1 MSVINHQQLIVCEKM
16 VTKEAVIKILEEIAI
31 LLELTGENPFKSRAY
46 QNAARNLE
54 KLDTDFNEL
63 VQRDKL
69 SEIEGIGEAIN
80 KKIKE
85 LVETGGLN
93 YYETLKA
100 SIPPGHLDML
110 KISGLGPKKI
120 HALYEQLG
128 IKTIGELEYACH
140 ENRLVDLKGFGK
152 KTQENILA
160 GIERLKLYQE
170 RRLYAEVADKA
181 QELLDS
187 LKGHKDI
194 LAISIAGSL
203 RRGNETVKD
212 IDILAS
218 SSNPGKLALAFAE
231 LDQVASVIAHGD
243 TKVSV
248 TLKSGI
254 NADLRI
260 VDENEFPYALHH
272 FTGSK
277 EHNTAMRGRAKDM
290 GLKMNE
296 YGLFQGEKNIVC
308 RSEEEIFAALGL
320 SFIPPELREN
330 MGEIEAA
337 AARTLPDLIT
347 EEDIQG
353 LFHIHTNFSDGTDT
367 LEGIVQTAKDLGFK
381 YIGISDHSRQAFYA
395 GGLKVEDIQR
405 QHELI
410 DNLNNKHAP
419 FYIFKGIESDILPDG
434 ALDYDEEVLA
444 KLDFVIA
451 AVHSNFNMSAEEM
464 TGRFEKALKN
474 PFTTMLAHPTGRLLL
489 SREPYAVNIMEI
501 IDTAAQFGKILE
513 LNANPH
519 RLDLDWRNCIQAKK
533 KGVKIA
539 INPDAHHIE
548 GLRHTSFGIKIA
560 RKGWLEKGDCLN
572 CLNLEDV
579 KTYLR
584 DN

>member
-1 MSVINHQQLIVCEKM
+1 M
-16 VTKEAVIKILEEIAI
+16 VTKETVIKTLEDIAV

-54 KLDTDFNEL
+54 KVESDLNEM
-63 VQRDKL
+63 VRQGNIY
-69 SEIEGIGEAIN
+69 EIEGIGDAIG
-80 KKIKE
+80 KKIAE
-85 LVETGGLN
+85 LMTTGNLE

-100 SIPPGHLDML
+100 SVPPGHLEML
-110 KISGLGPKKI
+110 RISGLGPKKI
-120 HALYEQLG
+120 HTLYERLG

-140 ENRLVDLKGFGK
+140 ENRLIELKGFGK
-152 KTQENILA
+152 KTQDNILA
-160 GIERLKLYQE
+160 GIERLKHYQE
-170 RRLYAEVADKA
+170 RRLYNEALDEAHA
-181 QELLDS
+181 LLES
-187 LKGHKDI
+187 LQRQKDI
-194 LAISIAGSL
+194 AAISIAGSL

-218 SSNPGKLALAFAE
+218 SLHPEKLARAFVE
-231 LDQVASVIAHGD
+231 LDKVDSVIAQGD

-260 VDENEFPYALHH
+260 VTEREFPYALHH

-290 GLKMNE
+290 DIKMNE
-296 YGLFQGEKNIVC
+296 YGLFRGEKNIKCV
-308 RSEEEIFAALGL
+308 SEEEIFAALGL
-320 SFIPPELREN
+320 QFIEPELREK

-337 AARTLPDLIT
+337 EKDTLPKLV
-347 EEDIQG
+347 EEKDVQG

-367 LEGIVQTAKDLGFK
+367 LESIVNAAKKMGLK
-381 YIGISDHSRQAFYA
+381 YIGISDHSRSAYYA

-410 DNLNNKHAP
+410 DNLNDKHAP

-434 ALDYDEEVLA
+434 SLDYDEGILA
-444 KLDFVIA
+444 RFDFVIA
-451 AVHSNFNMSAEEM
+451 AVHSNFNMSAIEM
-464 TGRFEKALKN
+464 TGRIKKALQN
-474 PFTTMLAHPTGRLLL
+474 NYTTMLAHPTGRLLL
-489 SREPYAVNIMEI
+489 SREPYALNIMEI
-501 IDTAAQFGKILE
+501 IDAAAKFGKALE

-519 RLDLDWRNCIQAKK
+519 RLDLDWHNCIHAKK

-539 INPDAHHIE
+539 INPDAHQIR
-548 GLRHTSFGIKIA
+548 GLQDISFGIKIA

-572 CLNLEDV
+572 CLNLE
-579 KTYLR
+579 KMKAYLR
-584 DN
+584 NKQ